1 MKHFRSGAAPATLLA
16 AAFACL
22 VSSPVSS
29 QSAPTPSKLHDPQE
43 VQLSGVRQLTFGG
56 ENAEAYWSPDG
67 RELIFQSTR
76 EGLGCDQIF
85 KVAVDGKSPA
95 AMLSNG
101 KGRTTCAYFAFP
113 AADRIYYASTHA
125 SGEACPPLPDR
136 SKGYV
141 WPIYSTYEIYS
152 AKPDGSDPVRLTD
165 NQAYDAEATVCPKDG
180 TILFTS
186 SRDGDLDLYT
196 MKSDGSGVKRLTTEP
211 GYDGGAF
218 FSNDCSQIVWRASR
232 PKPGAELDDFKGL
245 LAQGLVRPSKLEIYV
260 ANADGSNARQ
270 ITYLDAASFA
280 PSFFPDGKR
289 ILFSSNTG
297 DPKGR
302 EFDIWAINTDGSG
315 LERVTYAPGFDG
327 FPLFSPDGKTLAF
340 ASNRNQGKPGETDV
354 YVATWTNARVEPG
367 PATGADLVR
376 RDVEWLAD
384 DAREGRGPGTAGLEA
399 AGAYLERRFR
409 DAGIEAA
416 GDEGYRQSFAIPVAV
431 ERKPATS
438 LRIDGREID
447 AAAYTPLG
455 FSASMVAEGAIV
467 PVGYGVVAP
476 ELDHDDYAGQDV
488 SGKIVLARR
497 FVPDGDRFAND
508 AAQRRYGDL
517 RAKAFTARQRGAAAL
532 IVVDTPDG
540 HAAATPAPTVAGS
553 PSGGAAAA
561 NPHAGAPATSGT
573 GGDAKPAE
581 EAELPRLAVNSESDA
596 GIPVIALRRAVGE
609 ALFSGAHRARV
620 EVALQ
625 RVDAPA
631 FNVVARVRAGRP
643 SPLPGVIVLGAHYDH
658 LGRGGSG
665 SLDPDGNQVHNGAD
679 DNASGTAA
687 LLEAARLLSARR
699 ADLSRDVVF
708 VAFSGEE
715 EGVLGSTRWA
725 RRPTG
730 GVAAGD
736 IVAMLN
742 FDMVGRLRDNQVSVL
757 GGDSAAEW
765 KEWIGAVCDRERVRC
780 AISGDGYGP
789 SDHAPFFAAGVPVL
803 HFFSGVHSDYHKPS
817 DDTARLNAAGAAKIA
832 GLAASVTLDLAARE
846 ARPTYRAVAEPLPRG
861 DVRAS
866 GGSLGTVPDY
876 AGDGRPGVLLA
887 GVRAGGPAEQAGLRR
902 GDLLVEL
909 MNQSIRGVEDL
920 MFVLRSAKV
929 HQQTIAVV
937 ERDGKR
943 VELLVTFGPPMRM
956 R

>member
-1 MKHFRSGAAPATLLA
+1 MKHFPWSAAAAALTAAALTCLVAPA
-16 AAFACL
+16 
-22 VSSPVSS
+22 VSS
-29 QSAPTPSKLHDPQE
+29 QSAPGESKLHDGRE

-76 EGLGCDQIF
+76 DAYACDQIF
-85 KVAVDGKSPA
+85 KVAVDGKTPA
-95 AMLSNG
+95 HLLSSG

-113 AADRIYYASTHA
+113 SADRIYYASTHR
-125 SGEACPPLPDR
+125 SGDACPPVPDR

-196 MKSDGSGVKRLTTEP
+196 MKPDGTGVKRLTTEP

-232 PKPGAELDDFKGL
+232 PRPGQELEDFKGL
-245 LAQGLVRPSKLEIYV
+245 LSQGLVRPSKLEIYV

-302 EFDIWAINTDGSG
+302 EFDIWAINTDGTG

-384 DAREGRGPGTAGLEA
+384 DAREGRGPGTAGLVA
-399 AGAYLERRFR
+399 SGVYLERRFR
-409 DAGIEAA
+409 EAGLEEA
-416 GDEGYRQSFAIPVAV
+416 GDGGYRQAFSIPLAV
-431 ERKPATS
+431 EREKETS
-438 LRIDGREID
+438 LRIDGRAID
-447 AAAYTPLG
+447 EASYTPLG
-455 FSASMVAEGAIV
+455 FSASTVAEASIV
-467 PVGYGVVAP
+467 AVGYGIVAP
-476 ELDHDDYAGQDV
+476 DLEHDDYAGKDV
-488 SGKIVLARR
+488 KGKIVLVRR
-497 FVPDGDRFAND
+497 FVPEGDKFATD
-508 AAQRRYGDL
+508 AAQRRHGDL
-517 RAKAFTARQRGAAAL
+517 RAKAFIARQRGAVGL
-532 IVVDTPDG
+532 IVVDSVTAHAPAAT
-540 HAAATPAPTVAGS
+540 AAASAPAAPV
-553 PSGGAAAA
+553 AA
-561 NPHAGAPATSGT
+561 NPHAVPPASATNSPGE
-573 GGDAKPAE
+573 AKPAE
-581 EAELPRLAVNSESDA
+581 EAELPRLTVNSESDA
-596 GIPVIALRRAVGE
+596 GIPVIALRRATGE
-609 ALFSGAHRARV
+609 ALFAGAHRARLV
-620 EVALQ
+620 VAL
-625 RVDAPA
+625 RRIDAPA
-631 FNVVARVRAGRP
+631 FNVVARVRAGSP
-643 SPLPGVIVLGAHYDH
+643 SPHSGVVVLGAHYDH

-665 SLDPDGNQVHNGAD
+665 SLDPDGDQIHNGAD

-687 LLEAARLLSARR
+687 LLEAARLLSAKRGEL
-699 ADLSRDVVF
+699 ARDVVF
-708 VAFSGEE
+708 IAFSGEE

-730 GVAAGD
+730 GVAAND
-736 IVAMLN
+736 IVAMIN

-757 GGDSAAEW
+757 GGESATEW
-765 KEWIGAVCDRERVRC
+765 KDWVAAACDRERVRC

-803 HFFSGVHSDYHKPS
+803 HFFSGVHTDYHKPS
-817 DDTARLNAAGAAKIA
+817 DDTARLNAAGAARIA
-832 GLAASVTLDLAARE
+832 SLAAAVTVDLAARE

-861 DVRAS
+861 DVRAT

-887 GVRAGGPAEQAGLRR
+887 GVRAGGPAEQAGMRR
-902 GDLLVEL
+902 GDLIVEL

-929 HQQTIAVV
+929 NQQTVAVV

-943 VELLVTFGPPMRM
+943 VELLVTFGPPVRM